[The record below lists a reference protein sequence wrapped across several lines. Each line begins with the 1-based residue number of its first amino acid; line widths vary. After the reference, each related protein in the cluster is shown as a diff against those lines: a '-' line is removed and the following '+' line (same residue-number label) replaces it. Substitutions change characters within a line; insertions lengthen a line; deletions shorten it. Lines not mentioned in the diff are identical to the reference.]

1 MRYSNVYSKGL
12 LDHGTQ
18 QLVSVC
24 AAPIRRW
31 LEQPTPDRLT
41 SRTADLIVNPF
52 EIHVSS
58 DLLSTDLPLTP
69 LARVLIF

>member
-1 MRYSNVYSKGL
+1 MERSSWFRSAQLRYDVG
-12 LDHGTQ
+12 
-18 QLVSVC
+18 
-24 AAPIRRW
+24 W
-31 LEQPTPDRLT
+31 LEQPTPHRLT

-69 LARVLIF
+69 LRRVLIF